1 MFYSTLKNAILAA
14 TVLAL
19 AGAGTGGL
27 MYQMLAAEPED
38 KAQDMDEVLKKLGGE
53 WKAVRVEE
61 KGQPVPEAD
70 LQKIRPRMTFSGAKF
85 RMDLL
90 SDNQERGMEATLKIN
105 TTKLPFEIDLTDV
118 IDVPGNRPLPPG
130 TGMMGIFKFEGDKLR
145 VRFKG
150 HKNGAS
156 PNGNP
161 IKRPSNFETPAED
174 GEDGVVDSS
183 WTLERVK
190 P

>member
-1 MFYSTLKNAILAA
+1 
-14 TVLAL
+14 V
-19 AGAGTGGL
+19 
-27 MYQMLAAEPED
+27 YQMSAAEPDAKPQEV
-38 KAQDMDEVLKKLGGE
+38 KEVLAKLKGE

-61 KGQPVPEAD
+61 KGAPVPEAD
-70 LQKIRPRMTFSGAKF
+70 LQAIRPRMTFMDAKF
-85 RMDLL
+85 RMNLV

-105 TTKLPFEIDLTDV
+105 TGTQPFEIDLSDVTDLK
-118 IDVPGNRPLPPG
+118 GGQSPPAG

-150 HKNGAS
+150 HKDGLG

-161 IKRPSNFETPAED
+161 IKRPANFEMPAD
-174 GEDGVVDSS
+174 DPKDGVVDSS